1 MTKQNPVQSSKFLHE
16 SEYSTD
22 YLPVL
27 SLKKLRDILINKQSS
42 SKEKSKYLTLN
53 VDNLLYL
60 YAELFVEYRFQSI
73 YFFLSFVLNICC
85 LTRVLFVVHKLVVVL
100 KISENYLPWHLGTLF
115 DLYYLYFRKNSTK
128 LSFNYKIF
136 KRYKKKSSGFLLRKL
151 N

>member
-1 MTKQNPVQSSKFLHE
+1 MAELHLKRKCQKQNPVQSSKFLHE
-16 SEYSTD
+16 SECSTD

-53 VDNLLYL
+53 VNNLLYL

-100 KISENYLPWHLGTLF
+100 KISENYLPWSFRYSIWLILF
-115 DLYYLYFRKNSTK
+115 
-128 LSFNYKIF
+128 IF
-136 KRYKKKSSGFLLRKL
+136 
-151 N
+151 

>member
-16 SEYSTD
+16 SECSTD

-100 KISENYLPWHLGTLF
+100 KISENYLPWYLGTLF
-115 DLYYLYFRKNSTK
+115 DLYYLYFRKNSNK
-128 LSFNYKIF
+128 LSFNNKIF
-136 KRYKKKSSGFLLRKL
+136 KRY
-151 N
+151 